1 MCVDEAGVLYCV
13 YGSTHL
19 DFDRHEF
26 VQVAELDVHIAVGDA
41 AGKDQGMKKNEGFWS
56 DVSVLTGDSDEG
68 ERVERVGAS
77 LGGAPALQPWC
88 KGGQMLSGG

>member
-1 MCVDEAGVLYCV
+1 MCVDEAGVLYFV

-41 AGKDQGMKKNEGFWS
+41 AGKDQGMKKTEFFFG
-56 DVSVLTGDSDEG
+56 
-68 ERVERVGAS
+68 R
-77 LGGAPALQPWC
+77 
-88 KGGQMLSGG
+88 MLVF